1 MALGLGSRPR
11 LVGRDAALETHTWT
25 CGRAMVL
32 AFESV
37 DAELVGQVGQGDA
50 GCVHATEQVQSGVT
64 SRCIWG
70 IVSSGRPGPRRVVVV
85 DLGTPNQRSL
95 MIWKV
100 KWNSAVVLLL
110 WVGSTHAQEDIHSL
124 VEWEVWRHVTNA
136 VEEGW
141 LSQSG
146 AQAVFRHIQEE
157 GWPVCREEARNIE
170 GLSELESAKMMQSA
184 TWNAWVL
191 RHEAWLPTAKKRLL
205 FHWTGTCKF
214 RESGMVRSHE
224 ARLRWRGFRTRLHVE
239 DTLSW
244 GGSWCGQSEGW
255 TWVAGNHQVGWGHG
269 LTLPRADA
277 FGLALFVGGSEVKL
291 PLAPRGLHHAQF
303 EGALTGAALEHRG
316 VAWTHG
322 ITAGRRHVGWM
333 TRWRR
338 HETWGVS
345 AFVEGDDAR
354 LGMDWSAQK
363 NNVDWQLA
371 WAWTSMEG
379 WLLRTSFRWARGTHW
394 VVQGVY
400 EGGWRK
406 GERQWNTF
414 STWQNPEHGGLV
426 QTRVRIRGRED
437 WDVRFQGQPHKRSVW
452 RWSMEG
458 THESLMVGIHLRHE
472 ALKASWWVGRDRS
485 GARAFARHV
494 EGAWG
499 EAGRRQW
506 GVFALD
512 GQGDWRGPYVMVRAL
527 DGRGWSRTPNTGWRM
542 GVWVTQHGTREG
554 SWTAQCSWSPS
565 QQETFRCAWR
575 WRWEP

>member
-1 MALGLGSRPR
+1 MTRTSK
-11 LVGRDAALETHTWT
+11 W
-25 CGRAMVL
+25 
-32 AFESV
+32 
-37 DAELVGQVGQGDA
+37 A
-50 GCVHATEQVQSGVT
+50 GTV
-64 SRCIWG
+64 
-70 IVSSGRPGPRRVVVV
+70 
-85 DLGTPNQRSL
+85 
-95 MIWKV
+95 
-100 KWNSAVVLLL
+100 VVLLG
-110 WVGSTHAQEDIHSL
+110 VGSSHAQQDIHSL

-146 AQAVFRHIQEE
+146 AQAVFQHIQEE
-157 GWPVCREEARNIE
+157 GWPVCREEARHIQ
-170 GLSELESAKMMQSA
+170 GLSELECAKLMQSE
-184 TWNAWVL
+184 TWNAWVQ
-191 RHEAWLPTAKKRLL
+191 RHEAWLPTAKKRPS
-205 FHWTGTCKF
+205 FHWTGASKF
-214 RESGMVRSHE
+214 RESGLARSHE
-224 ARLRWRGFRTRLHVE
+224 VRLRWGGFRTRLHVE

-244 GGSWCGQSEGW
+244 GGSWSGQSEGL

-316 VAWTHG
+316 MAWTHG
-322 ITAGRRHVGWM
+322 ITAGRHHVGWM

-338 HETWGVS
+338 HGMWGVS
-345 AFVEGDDAR
+345 AYVEGGDAR
-354 LGMDWSAQK
+354 MGLDWSAQK
-363 NNVDWQLA
+363 DNVDWQLA
-371 WAWTSMEG
+371 WAWTFTKG

-400 EGGWRK
+400 EGGWRQ

-414 STWQNPEHGGLV
+414 STWQHPEHGGLV

-452 RWSMEG
+452 RWSMWG
-458 THESLMVGIHLRHE
+458 THETFMGGIHLRHE
-472 ALKASWWVGRDRS
+472 ALKASWWMGRDRS
-485 GARAFARHV
+485 GEQAFARHV

-499 EAGRRQW
+499 EGGRRQW

-512 GQGDWRGPYVMVRAL
+512 GQGDWRGAYVMVRAL
-527 DGRGWSRTPNTGWRM
+527 DGRVWSRTPNMGWRM
-542 GVWVTQHGTREG
+542 GVWVTQQGAREA